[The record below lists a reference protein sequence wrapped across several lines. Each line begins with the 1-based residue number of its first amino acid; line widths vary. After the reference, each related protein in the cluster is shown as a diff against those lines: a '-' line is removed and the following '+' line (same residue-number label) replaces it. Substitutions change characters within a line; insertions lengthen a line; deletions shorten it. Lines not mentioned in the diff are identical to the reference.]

1 MKNLI
6 ATFLISLMPMFA
18 LSNMA
23 MAAGGNVHLEEVE
36 INLNN
41 KASLQ
46 RGAQLFVN
54 YCLNCHAA
62 SYMRYSRMAKDI
74 GLTDEQVV
82 ENMIF
87 PADFS
92 KEKDGKPKKS
102 GQLMTVAMSD
112 EDGKA
117 YFGTAVPDLSV
128 VARSRG
134 ADWIYTY
141 LKSFYIDDSRPF
153 GVNNTVFPSV
163 GMPHVTWEL
172 EGLKK
177 AVKKTTKV
185 DGKEVTKIV
194 GFETVVPG
202 TMSAAEYD
210 SAVTDLVNYLV
221 YMGEPAKLVRY
232 SMGVY
237 VLGFLFLLFVV
248 SYAMKKEFWKNVH

>member
-1 MKNLI
+1 MKNLV
-6 ATFLISLMPMFA
+6 AALLISLIPTVA
-18 LSNMA
+18 L
-23 MAAGGNVHLEEVE
+23 AAGGNVQLEKVE

-74 GLTDEQVV
+74 GLTEAQVV

-92 KEKDGKPKKS
+92 KEKAGKPKKA
-102 GQLMTVAMSD
+102 GELMTVAMSG

-141 LKSFYIDDSRPF
+141 LKSFYIDESRPF
-153 GVNNTVFPSV
+153 GVNNTVFPNV
-163 GMPHVTWEL
+163 GMPHVFWEL
-172 EGLKK
+172 DGLKK
-177 AVKKTTKV
+177 AVKTKQT
-185 DGKEVTKIV
+185 DEHGHESEKVT
-194 GFETVVPG
+194 FETVVEG
-202 TMSAAEYD
+202 SMTAVEYD
-210 SAVTDLVNYLV
+210 AAVTDLVNFLE
-221 YMGEPAKLVRY
+221 YMGEPAKLQRY
-232 SMGVY
+232 TMGVY
-237 VLGFLFLLFVV
+237 VLGFLFLLFIV
-248 SYAMKKEFWKNVH
+248 SYAMKKEFWKDVH

>member
-1 MKNLI
+1 MKKLI
-6 ATFLISLMPMFA
+6 ATLLISLVPAIAFA
-18 LSNMA
+18 SA
-23 MAAGGNVHLEEVE
+23 KVDLEKVE
-36 INLNN
+36 INLDN

-46 RGAQLFVN
+46 RGAKLFVN

-92 KEKDGKPKKS
+92 KEKEGKSKKV
-102 GQLMTVAMSD
+102 GELMTVAMSA

-141 LKSFYIDDSRPF
+141 LKSFYIDESRPF

-163 GMPHVTWEL
+163 GMPHVLWEL

-177 AVKKTTKV
+177 AIHHKGADKQGHEKL
-185 DGKEVTKIV
+185 ELS
-194 GFETVVPG
+194 FETVIPG
-202 TMSAAEYD
+202 SMSASEYD
-210 SAVTDLVNYLV
+210 AAVTDLVNYLV

-232 SMGVY
+232 TMGVY
-237 VLGFLFLLFVV
+237 VLGFLFLLFIV
-248 SYAMKKEFWKNVH
+248 SYAMKKEFWKDVH

>member
-6 ATFLISLMPMFA
+6 ATLLISLAPSIVF
-18 LSNMA
+18 
-23 MAAGGNVHLEEVE
+23 AAGGNVHLDEVE

-46 RGAQLFVN
+46 RGAKLFVN

-92 KEKDGKPKKS
+92 KEKQGKPKKS
-102 GQLMTVAMSD
+102 GQLMTVAMSED
-112 EDGKA
+112 DGKQF
-117 YFGTAVPDLSV
+117 FGTAVPDLSV

-141 LKSFYIDDSRPF
+141 LKSFYIDEARPF
-153 GVNNTVFPSV
+153 GVNNTTFPSV
-163 GMPHVTWEL
+163 GMPHVLWEL

-177 AVKKTTKV
+177 AVKTKTTDA
-185 DGKEVTKIV
+185 DGHEVETV
-194 GFETVVPG
+194 VFETVVPG
-202 TMSAAEYD
+202 SMSPVEYD
-210 SAVTDLVNYLV
+210 NAMTDLVNYLV
-221 YMGEPAKLVRY
+221 YMGEPAKLKRY
-232 SMGVY
+232 TMGVY
-237 VLGFLFLLFVV
+237 VLGFLFILFVV
-248 SYAMKKEFWKNVH
+248 SYAMKKEFWKDVH

>member
-1 MKNLI
+1 MKKLI
-6 ATFLISLMPMFA
+6 ATLLVSLIPTFA
-18 LSNMA
+18 F
-23 MAAGGNVHLEEVE
+23 AAGKVQLEEVE
-36 INLNN
+36 INLDN

-46 RGAQLFVN
+46 RGAKLFVN

-62 SYMRYSRMAKDI
+62 SYMRYSRMAQDI

-82 ENMIF
+82 KNMIF

-92 KEKDGKPKKS
+92 KEKEGKPKKA
-102 GQLMTVAMSD
+102 GELMTVAMSA

-128 VARSRG
+128 IARSRG

-141 LKSFYIDDSRPF
+141 LKSFYIDESRPF

-163 GMPHVTWEL
+163 GMPHALWEL

-177 AVKKTTKV
+177 PVH
-185 DGKEVTKIV
+185 GKGADEQGHEKLAL
-194 GFETVVPG
+194 GFETVIPG
-202 TMSAAEYD
+202 SMSAAEYD
-210 SAVTDLVNYLV
+210 SAVTDLVNFIE

-232 SMGVY
+232 TMGVY
-237 VLGFLFLLFVV
+237 VIGFLFLLFIV
-248 SYAMKKEFWKNVH
+248 SYAMKKEFWKDVH

>member
-1 MKNLI
+1 MKTLI
-6 ATFLISLMPMFA
+6 ATLLISLAPTF
-18 LSNMA
+18 A
-23 MAAGGNVHLEEVE
+23 MAAGGGAPLEEVE
-36 INLNN
+36 INLDN

-46 RGAQLFVN
+46 RGAKLFVN

-102 GQLMTVAMSD
+102 GQLMTVAMSE
-112 EDGKA
+112 EDGAA

-134 ADWIYTY
+134 ADWLYTY
-141 LKSFYIDDSRPF
+141 LKSFYIDESRPF
-153 GVNNTVFPSV
+153 GVNNTVFESV
-163 GMPHVTWEL
+163 GMPHVLWEL

-177 AVKKTTKV
+177 AVKTKHTDDQGHETETV
-185 DGKEVTKIV
+185 R
-194 GFETVVPG
+194 FETVVPG
-202 TMSAAEYD
+202 SMNAAEYD
-210 SAVTDLVNYLV
+210 AAVTDLVNYLE

-232 SMGVY
+232 TMGVY
-237 VLGFLFLLFVV
+237 VLGFLFLLFIV
-248 SYAMKKEFWKNVH
+248 SYAMKKEFWKDVH

>member
-1 MKNLI
+1 MKTLI
-6 ATFLISLMPMFA
+6 ATFLISLSSSFA

-23 MAAGGNVHLEEVE
+23 WAAGGGVHLEEVE

-74 GLTDEQVV
+74 GLTDAQVT

-92 KEKDGKPKKS
+92 KEKNGKQKKS

-141 LKSFYIDDSRPF
+141 LKSFYIDESRPF
-153 GVNNTVFPSV
+153 GVNNTVFPAV
-163 GMPHVTWEL
+163 GMPHVLWEL

-177 AVKKTTKV
+177 AIKTKHT
-185 DGKEVTKIV
+185 DENGHETETVTY
-194 GFETVVPG
+194 ETVVPG
-202 TMSAAEYD
+202 KMSTAEYD
-210 SAVTDLVNYLV
+210 GAVTDLVNFLE

-232 SMGVY
+232 KMGVY
-237 VLGFLFLLFVV
+237 VLGFLFLLFIV
-248 SYAMKKEFWKNVH
+248 SYAMKKEFWKDVH

>member
-1 MKNLI
+1 MKTLI
-6 ATFLISLMPMFA
+6 ATLLISLAPALAFTSLAFA
-18 LSNMA
+18 S
-23 MAAGGNVHLEEVE
+23 GKVQLEEVE

-46 RGAQLFVN
+46 RGAKLFVN

-74 GLTDEQVV
+74 GLSDEQVT

-92 KEKDGKPKKS
+92 KEKNGKPKKS

-134 ADWIYTY
+134 ADWLYTY
-141 LKSFYIDDSRPF
+141 LKSFYIDESRPF
-153 GVNNTVFPSV
+153 GVNNTTFPAV
-163 GMPHVTWEL
+163 GMPHALWEL

-177 AVKKTTKV
+177 AVHTKQRDA
-185 DGKEVTKIV
+185 DGHESLQLSY
-194 GFETVVPG
+194 ETVVPG
-202 TMSAAEYD
+202 KMSAAEYD
-210 SAVTDLVNYLV
+210 GAVTDLVNFLE

-232 SMGVY
+232 TMGVY
-237 VLGFLFLLFVV
+237 VLGFLFLLFIVA
-248 SYAMKKEFWKNVH
+248 YAMKKEFWKDVH

>member
-1 MKNLI
+1 MKKLI
-6 ATFLISLMPMFA
+6 ATLLIA
-18 LSNMA
+18 LA
-23 MAAGGNVHLEEVE
+23 PTFVVLNVALASSEAHLEKVE

-46 RGAQLFVN
+46 RGARTFVN

-92 KEKDGKPKKS
+92 KDKNGKPKKA
-102 GQLMTVAMSD
+102 GQLMTVAMSA

-117 YFGTAVPDLSV
+117 YFGTPVPDLSV

-141 LKSFYIDDSRPF
+141 LKSFYIDESRPF
-153 GVNNTVFPSV
+153 GVNNTTFPSV
-163 GMPHVTWEL
+163 GMPHVLWEL
-172 EGLKK
+172 QGLNK
-177 AVKKTTKV
+177 AVKTKHTDEHGHESETV
-185 DGKEVTKIV
+185 E
-194 GFETVVPG
+194 FETVVPG
-202 TMSAAEYD
+202 KLSPAEYD

-221 YMGEPAKLVRY
+221 YMGEPAKLKRY
-232 SMGVY
+232 TMGVY

-248 SYAMKKEFWKNVH
+248 SYAMKKEFWKDVH